1 MEILYGF
8 TEQEILEN
16 KEMDN
21 FIFDH
26 VDWDLIPVVI
36 KKRVA
41 ARRHYYAQKTQG
53 KLGIAQYFYKDSEP
67 VVAQAS

>member
-16 KEMDN
+16 KDMDN
-21 FIFDH
+21 FIFTH

-41 ARRHYYAQKTQG
+41 ARRHNYAKMTQG
-53 KLGIAQYFYKDSEP
+53 KLGIAKYFYADSE
-67 VVAQAS
+67 VAV